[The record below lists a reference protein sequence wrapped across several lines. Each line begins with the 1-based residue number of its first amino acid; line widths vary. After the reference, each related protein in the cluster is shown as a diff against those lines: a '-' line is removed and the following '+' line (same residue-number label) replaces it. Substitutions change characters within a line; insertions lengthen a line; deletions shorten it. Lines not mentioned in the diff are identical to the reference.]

1 MTTKPVPELM
11 TGRQVADLLKVH
23 PRTVRRWSTDGRLTR
38 IRLGPRSIRYDAAE
52 VQALVEDNSY
62 RLGA

>member
-1 MTTKPVPELM
+1 M